1 MTMVGGIDPIVMNN
15 EMLRASVLVCN
26 IMILINDNPQGYDRS
41 PVEDEEALHAGGL
54 LGLLLDLLH
63 HLHHHTDDNDDH
75 QHHTDDNDDHQRHTQ
90 EQFNVNNTMN

>member
-1 MTMVGGIDPIVMNN
+1 
-15 EMLRASVLVCN
+15 
-26 IMILINDNPQGYDRS
+26 MIFIYDNPQGYDRS

-75 QHHTDDNDDHQRHTQ
+75 HTYTQ
-90 EQFNVNNTMN
+90 EQFNVNK

>member
-15 EMLRASVLVCN
+15 EMLRASIHVCN

-41 PVEDEEALHAGGL
+41 PVEDEESLHAGGL

-75 QHHTDDNDDHQRHTQ
+75 HTDDDHHHQRHTQ

>member
-1 MTMVGGIDPIVMNN
+1 MIYDNIIFQNTLTMTMGGGIDPIIINN

-63 HLHHHTDDNDDH
+63 HLHHHIILMIISVILRSNL
-75 QHHTDDNDDHQRHTQ
+75 
-90 EQFNVNNTMN
+90 M